1 MKKLQIQEMN
11 INDITPADY
20 NPRIDLNEND
30 DEYKKIKN
38 SIQEFGYV
46 DPIIWNKRTGNIV
59 GGHQR
64 YTVLKDLGHKTV
76 DVSVVDMSEQDEMAL
91 NIALNKVEGDW
102 DKDKL
107 KEVIADLEQ
116 DKLMFTG
123 FDDDEIDSL
132 MNDVDIEDFFE
143 SEETPAKNNDEQ
155 QSGGDKLDTAIE
167 LLQLVHDK
175 LNDTNDGYKKTDLYQ
190 SVEYFLEEQ

>member
-64 YTVLKDLGHKTV
+64 YTVLKDLGHEKV

>member
-64 YTVLKDLGHKTV
+64 YTVLKDLGHEKV

-132 MNDVDIEDFFE
+132 INDVDIEDFFE
-143 SEETPAKNNDEQ
+143 SEETPAKNTDEQ

>member
-64 YTVLKDLGHKTV
+64 YTVLKDLGHETV

-143 SEETPAKNNDEQ
+143 SEETPAKNNDEH